1 MSNEKNSYKRNNKLT
16 HQQETFC
23 VEVAKGNTQT
33 EAYLIAYPKS
43 KKWQKE
49 AIWVQASILARKDKI
64 QDRIDELKEDT
75 QKDVNWTRKQVLAN
89 LDYILWQHKSN
100 ILRKEIIYNDML
112 DEKYKAFEKYINT
125 ENADEQEIEKM
136 KNEIRQI
143 ELQKNTSPVDIKGIL
158 SVIQVINKMQGYD
171 RVKEPEEENNDT
183 IEEYRKQLS
192 IEELKALA
200 YGIMKAKQ

>member
-1 MSNEKNSYKRNNKLT
+1 MSNKENSYKRNNKLT
-16 HQQETFC
+16 QQQETFC
-23 VEVAKGNTQT
+23 IEVAKGNTQT

-49 AIWVQASILARKDKI
+49 AVWVQASILSSKKKI
-64 QDRIDELKEDT
+64 QDKIDELKEDT
-75 QKDVNWTRKQVLAN
+75 QKDVTWTRKQVLAN

-125 ENADEQEIEKM
+125 ENADEQKIEKM

-143 ELQKNTSPVDIKGIL
+143 ELQKIL
-158 SVIQVINKMQGYD
+158 AQ
-171 RVKEPEEENNDT
+171 
-183 IEEYRKQLS
+183 
-192 IEELKALA
+192 
-200 YGIMKAKQ
+200 

>member
-1 MSNEKNSYKRNNKLT
+1 MSNKENSYKRNNKLT
-16 HQQETFC
+16 QQQETFC
-23 VEVAKGNTQT
+23 IEVAKGNTQT

-49 AIWVQASILARKDKI
+49 AVWVQASILSSKKKI
-64 QDRIDELKEDT
+64 QDKIDELKEDT
-75 QKDVNWTRKQVLAN
+75 QKDVTWTRKQVLAN

-125 ENADEQEIEKM
+125 ENADEQKIEKM

-158 SVIQVINKMQGYD
+158 SVIQVINKMQGYNI
-171 RVKEPEEENNDT
+171 VKEPEEENNDT

-192 IEELKALA
+192 IEELKTLA
-200 YGIMKAKQ
+200 YGIVKARQ

>member
-1 MSNEKNSYKRNNKLT
+1 MSNKENSYKRNNKLT
-16 HQQETFC
+16 QQQETFC
-23 VEVAKGNTQT
+23 IEVAKGNTQT

-49 AIWVQASILARKDKI
+49 AVWVQASILSSKKKI
-64 QDRIDELKEDT
+64 QDKIDELKEDT
-75 QKDVNWTRKQVLAN
+75 QKDVTWTRKQVLAN

-125 ENADEQEIEKM
+125 ENADEQKIEKM

-158 SVIQVINKMQGYD
+158 SVIQIINKMQGYNI
-171 RVKEPEEENNDT
+171 VKEPEEENNDT

-192 IEELKALA
+192 IEELKTLA
-200 YGIMKAKQ
+200 YGIVKARQ